1 MYIYINLYLSLYIYI
16 RRPLPELERASLQ
29 LQSPMPSNPASPKPS
44 NPDTP
49 PGIQASRHPSIPDC
63 RNPLF
68 DHLKGVTAGPS
79 RGFQPADLLPLP
91 PSPWPS
97 NWCSRLHGSA
107 KWLIGAPC
115 LTQWNPHATQSLPS
129 SEPNEAKGSK
139 MEPKVI
145 AIQAQRSPSR
155 ATWSSKHPVLSDSS
169 LRGRRQRR

>member
-1 MYIYINLYLSLYIYI
+1 
-16 RRPLPELERASLQ
+16 
-29 LQSPMPSNPASPKPS
+29 MPSNPASPKPS

-49 PGIQASRHPSIPDC
+49 RGIQASRHPSIPDC

-68 DHLKGVTAGPS
+68 DHLKGVTARRNPGPQDATGDFS
-79 RGFQPADLLPLP
+79 MRTLSPLP
-91 PSPWPS
+91 HPPWPS
-97 NWCSRLHGSA
+97 NWRSRLHGSA

-169 LRGRRQRR
+169 L